1 MREGRSSLL
10 GNEALIGKALHALA
24 AVLAVALAGPAA
36 AQSLS
41 GAESAIVRVAV
52 ILDSSDGRMLAGAG
66 SGFLVGPNLVVTSA
80 HVVAEARQRPQFQ
93 VAIVTQQHTT
103 ILPARIIAY
112 SPLSELALLEFR
124 GGDDMAPLTLS
135 TVEPH
140 AGDAVVALGYPDV
153 DFQGA
158 SGADL
163 LRPTTPSRTSGEIAS
178 LRERA
183 PTGEPIPT
191 INHQAVISSGSS
203 GGPLLD
209 ECGRVIGV
217 NSWHVR
223 GAETRET
230 RSVATRVPQLI
241 DFLESAG
248 VTPRLSDERCL
259 SVAERIEAER
269 LATVQALRTQNL
281 DLAEKLST
289 ADRLTR
295 IAVIVLVAGTAAL
308 FVAVIVLG
316 ALLLA
321 RPRRSQLSP
330 EAIEPPRKRGI
341 SLVSVIGLAL
351 LAALIIAAAATML
364 LRAQT
369 ESQQITNQA
378 PVETVAD

>member
-1 MREGRSSLL
+1 M
-10 GNEALIGKALHALA
+10 IGKALRALA
-24 AVLAVALAGPAA
+24 AFIAVTLAGSAA
-36 AQSLS
+36 AQGLS
-41 GAESAIVRVAV
+41 GAETSIVRVAV
-52 ILDSSDGRMLAGAG
+52 ILDSSEGRLLAGAG
-66 SGFLVGPNLVVTSA
+66 SGFLVAPNIVVTSA
-80 HVVAEARQRPQFQ
+80 HVVAEARQQPQFQ
-93 VAIVTQQHTT
+93 VAIVTQQHTA
-103 ILPARIIAY
+103 ILPARIIAF
-112 SPLSELALLEFR
+112 SALSELALLEFR
-124 GGDDMAPLTLS
+124 GVGDMVPLTLS
-135 TVEPH
+135 IVEPH
-140 AGDAVVALGYPDV
+140 AGDAVIALGYPDV

-158 SGADL
+158 SGSDL

-223 GAETRET
+223 GAETSET
-230 RSVATRVPQLI
+230 RSVATRIPQLI
-241 DFLESAG
+241 AFLEDSG
-248 VTPRLSDERCL
+248 ITPQISDERCL
-259 SVAERIEAER
+259 SVAERIEVER
-269 LATVQALRTQNL
+269 LATVRALQTQNR
-281 DLAEKLST
+281 DLAEKINT

-316 ALLLA
+316 ALLLS
-321 RPRRSQLSP
+321 RPRPSP
-330 EAIEPPRKRGI
+330 SASEAAAPPRRRGI
-341 SLVSVIGLAL
+341 SLLTVIGLTA

-369 ESQQITNQA
+369 ENQRLSNEA
-378 PVETVAD
+378 AIETMAD

>member
-1 MREGRSSLL
+1 
-10 GNEALIGKALHALA
+10 
-24 AVLAVALAGPAA
+24 
-36 AQSLS
+36 
-41 GAESAIVRVAV
+41 
-52 ILDSSDGRMLAGAG
+52 MLAGAG
-66 SGFLVGPNLVVTSA
+66 SGFLVAPNLVVTSA
-80 HVVAEARQRPQFQ
+80 HVVAEARQQPQFQ
-93 VAIVTQQHTT
+93 VAIVTQQNTA
-103 ILPARIIAY
+103 ILPARIIAF
-112 SPLSELALLEFR
+112 SALSELALLEFR
-124 GGDDMAPLTLS
+124 GGGDMAALTLS

-140 AGDAVVALGYPDV
+140 AGDAVIALGYPDV

-230 RSVATRVPQLI
+230 RSVATRTPQLI

-248 VTPRLSDERCL
+248 VTPRVSDERCL

-269 LATVQALRTQNL
+269 LATVQALRTQNQ
-281 DLAEKLST
+281 DLAEKLNT

-295 IAVIVLVAGTAAL
+295 IAVIVLVAGTTAL

-316 ALLLA
+316 ALLLS
-321 RPRRSQLSP
+321 RPRQSNLTP
-330 EAIEPPRKRGI
+330 EEAGQPRKRGM
-341 SLVSVIGLAL
+341 SLVSVIGLTA
-351 LAALIIAAAATML
+351 LAALIIAAAATIL

-369 ESQQITNQA
+369 ENQRLSNEA
-378 PVETVAD
+378 AIESVVE